1 MLPQW
6 SLKLLDEETLQK
18 RCDRFTS
25 FSNKDFSTLIVIENE
40 SGDAKVSSRP
50 GSQLKADC

>member
-18 RCDRFTS
+18 RCDRFMS

-50 GSQLKADC
+50 RLQLKANC